1 MYVSIHFV
9 ILVVNTVFISQSSSL
24 SIGSSSKPP
33 NILFFL
39 TDDQEEFGS
48 LEPMSKARHWI
59 AEQGVTFENAFV
71 TVPLCCASRSSI
83 LTGLYQHNTKV
94 FNNSIDGNCYGSQW
108 RNHME
113 KNTYA
118 TALKSNGYTTY
129 YAGQYLPC
137 YCSVEN
143 ELIYDDLSVPPGWD
157 NWAALCGRSL

>member
-1 MYVSIHFV
+1 MYVSTRFV
-9 ILVVNTVFISQSSSL
+9 IVVLNTAFISQSLFL

-39 TDDQEEFGS
+39 TDDQNFDS
-48 LEPMSKARHWI
+48 LEPLSKARHWI
-59 AEQGVTFENAFV
+59 ADQGVTFENAFV
-71 TVPLCCASRSSI
+71 TVPVSSPSRSSI
-83 LTGLYQHNTKV
+83 LTDLYQHNTKV
-94 FNNSIDGNCYGSQW
+94 LNNTIEGNYYGSQW

-137 YCSVEN
+137 YCSPDN
-143 ELIYDDLSVPPGWD
+143 GTSVPPGWD
-157 NWAALCGRSL
+157 NFAALCGMSL

>member
-1 MYVSIHFV
+1 MYVSTHCV
-9 ILVVNTVFISQSSSL
+9 ILVLNTAFISQSSSL
-24 SIGSSSKPP
+24 SIDSSFKPP

-39 TDDQEEFGS
+39 TDDQDSES
-48 LEPMSKARHWI
+48 LEPLSKARHWI